1 MINRKKNGCVNM
13 EMNFSL
19 TMSQEQKLVMTQQM
33 QQSIK
38 LLQMSTCDL
47 REYIE
52 KEYAENPV
60 LEASFHDM
68 EMPEKKEQD
77 RIDYK
82 EFIKYLEFDNYG
94 SQSYGDYSSNDE
106 KASPFN
112 FITNEKSLKDFLKEQ
127 ITELNLTS
135 KERILTEYMI
145 ESLNEKGY
153 LDITLEEITNELYE
167 EHEEVELALTIVQGL
182 EPLGIGA
189 RTLKECLIIQ
199 LRKKKTLNDITETMI
214 NNHLEDIAD
223 NKYQVIAKRLK
234 ISIKDAQDYGDMIK
248 KLEPKPARGFYT
260 GEEVKFVIP
269 DAEIRKIDGEY
280 FIIMNNKVIPTL
292 SINPIY
298 NEVLNEDD
306 KDAKDYVKEKMNK
319 AMFLIKSIEQRKST
333 LYKVLEKILEFQR
346 GFFEHGKKALKPM
359 TLKQIAEAID
369 MHESTVSRAIRE
381 KYILTTFGTVKIKD
395 LFVAGISNN
404 TINNSNSDDED
415 VTVTNIKREIEEII
429 KAEDKIKPL
438 SDQMIENKL
447 LEVDMKISR
456 RTVAKYREELGIKSS
471 SKRKRF

>member
-1 MINRKKNGCVNM
+1 M

-52 KEYAENPV
+52 NEYAENPV
-60 LEASFHDM
+60 LDASFNDM
-68 EMPEKKEQD
+68 SQGEGKEQD

-94 SQSYGDYSSNDE
+94 SQSYGDYSEE
-106 KASPFN
+106 KVSPFN
-112 FITNEKSLKDFLKEQ
+112 FISDEKSLKEYLKDQ
-127 ITELNLTS
+127 IRELYLT
-135 KERILTEYMI
+135 KRERVLTEYMI
-145 ESLNEKGY
+145 ESLNAKGY
-153 LDITLEEITNELYE
+153 LDISIEEIAKELFE
-167 EHEEVELALTIVQGL
+167 DIEEVEIALKIVQGL

-189 RTLKECLIIQ
+189 RSLTECLLIQ
-199 LRKKKTLNDITETMI
+199 LRKKRELNDITEAMVT
-214 NNHLEDIAD
+214 NHLEDIAD
-223 NKYQVIAKRLK
+223 NKYQYIAKKLK
-234 ISIKDAQDYGDMIK
+234 INIKEAQSYGDLIK
-248 KLEPKPARGFYT
+248 KLEPKPSRGFYT

-280 FIIMNNKVIPTL
+280 FIIMDNKVIPKL

-298 NEVLNEDD
+298 TEILNNNDA
-306 KDAKDYVKEKMNK
+306 DAKEYIKEKMGK

-333 LYKVLEKILEFQR
+333 LYKVLEKILKFQR
-346 GFFEHGKKALKPM
+346 GYFEHGKKHLKPM
-359 TLKQIAEAID
+359 TLKQVAEAID

-381 KYILTTFGTVKIKD
+381 KYILTSFGTIKIKD
-395 LFVAGISNN
+395 LFVSGLSQ
-404 TINNSNSDDED
+404 TTSNSNTDEED
-415 VTVTNIKREIEEII
+415 VTVSNIKRAIEEII
-429 KAEDKIKPL
+429 NKEAKIKPL
-438 SDQMIENKL
+438 SDQNIA
-447 LEVDMKISR
+447 DMLNERDIKISR
-456 RTVAKYREELGIKSS
+456 RTVAKYREEIGIKSS

>member
-1 MINRKKNGCVNM
+1 VINRKKNGCVNM

>member
-1 MINRKKNGCVNM
+1 M

-19 TMSQEQKLVMTQQM
+19 SMSQEQKLVMTQQM

-94 SQSYGDYSSNDE
+94 SQSYGDYSSDDE

-127 ITELNLTS
+127 TSELNLTS
-135 KERILTEYMI
+135 QERVLTEYMI

-153 LDITLEEITNELYE
+153 LDITLEEIAIELYE
-167 EHEEVELALTIVQGL
+167 DIDEVELALMIVQGL

-189 RTLKECLIIQ
+189 RDLKECLIIQ
-199 LRKKKTLNDITETMI
+199 LRKKKTLDCVAEMMI

-223 NKYQVIAKRLK
+223 NKYQIISKKLK
-234 ISIKDAQDYGDMIK
+234 ISVKDAQNYGDMIK
-248 KLEPKPARGFYT
+248 QLEPKPARGFYT
-260 GEEVKFVIP
+260 GEEVKFVIS
-269 DAEIRKIDGEY
+269 DGEIRKIDGEY

-298 NEVLNEDD
+298 SEVLNEDD

-333 LYKVLEKILEFQR
+333 LYKVLEKILEFQK
-346 GFFEHGKKALKPM
+346 GFFDHGKKALKPM

-381 KYILTTFGTVKIKD
+381 KYILTSFGTIKIKD
-395 LFVAGISNN
+395 LFVAGLQSASTNK
-404 TINNSNSDDED
+404 SQDEDED
-415 VTVTNIKREIEEII
+415 VTVTNIKRQIEAII
-429 KAEDKIKPL
+429 AKEDKAKPL
-438 SDQMIENKL
+438 SDQIIANKL
-447 LEVDMKISR
+447 LEAEIKISR
-456 RTVAKYREELGIKSS
+456 RTIAKYREELGIKSS

>member
-346 GFFEHGKKALKPM
+346 GFFEYGKRSLKPM

-404 TINNSNSDDED
+404 TTNTSNSDDED

-429 KAEDKIKPL
+429 NTEDKIKPL
-438 SDQMIENKL
+438 SDQIIVNKL

>member
-1 MINRKKNGCVNM
+1 M

-52 KEYAENPV
+52 NEYAENPV
-60 LEASFHDM
+60 LDASFSDM
-68 EMPEKKEQD
+68 GEVDGKEQD

-94 SQSYGDYSSNDE
+94 SQSYGDYSEE
-106 KASPFN
+106 KVSPFN
-112 FITNEKSLKDFLKEQ
+112 FISDEKSLKEYLKEQ
-127 ITELNLTS
+127 VRELYLTS
-135 KERILTEYMI
+135 NERVLAEYMI
-145 ESLNEKGY
+145 ESLNGKGY
-153 LDITLEEITNELYE
+153 LDISVEEIAQELFE
-167 EHEEVELALTIVQGL
+167 DIEEVEIALKIVQGL

-189 RTLKECLIIQ
+189 RSLTECLLIQ
-199 LRKKKTLNDITETMI
+199 LRKKRELNEITEAMVT
-214 NNHLEDIAD
+214 NHLEDIAD
-223 NKYQVIAKRLK
+223 NKYQYIAKKLK
-234 ISIKDAQDYGDMIK
+234 ISTKDAQDYGDLIK
-248 KLEPKPARGFYT
+248 KLEPKPSRGFYT

-280 FIIMNNKVIPTL
+280 FIIMDNKVIPKL

-298 NEVLNEDD
+298 SEILNNNDD
-306 KDAKDYVKEKMNK
+306 DAKEYIKEKMGK

-333 LYKVLEKILEFQR
+333 LYKVLEKILMFQK
-346 GFFEHGKKALKPM
+346 GYFEHGKKYLKTM

-381 KYILTTFGTVKIKD
+381 KYILTSFGTIKIKD
-395 LFVAGISNN
+395 LFVSGLSQTTTNN
-404 TINNSNSDDED
+404 NIDEED
-415 VTVTNIKREIEEII
+415 VTVSNIKREIEDII
-429 KAEDKIKPL
+429 NKENKAKPL
-438 SDQMIENKL
+438 SDQNIS
-447 LEVDMKISR
+447 DMLNESEIKISR
-456 RTVAKYREELGIKSS
+456 RTVAKYREEMGIKSS

>member
-1 MINRKKNGCVNM
+1 M